1 MMRENPMLLHSDN
14 EFDFDFRSDKTTH
27 STLLVLSMMT
37 PEQRE
42 MVNAFVIELYRLS
55 FGKTARFLGGGTWS
69 GGSNA
74 EH

>member
-1 MMRENPMLLHSDN
+1 MTRENSGFTHSEN

-27 STLLVLSMMT
+27 STLFVLSMMT
-37 PEQRE
+37 PDQRE
-42 MVNAFVIELYRLS
+42 MVHAFAIELYRLS
-55 FGKTARFLGGGTWS
+55 FGKTAHFLGDGTWS

>member
-1 MMRENPMLLHSDN
+1 MLLQSDN

-42 MVNAFVIELYRLS
+42 MVNAFVIDLYQLS
-55 FGKTARFLGGGTWS
+55 FGKTARFLGDGTWT
-69 GGSNA
+69 GNTHA
-74 EH
+74 QQ